1 MPRKQRTK
9 SAKKAH
15 RTYRRR
21 RRRRWQRKRRE
32 RRMSAT
38 DILLFQILRQLQ
50 IGQVFTKPPT
60 DPYARGA
67 IVPPM
72 KTAQKVSEE
81 EYRRAANQPIVNVQ
95 PLYPLPF

>member
-1 MPRKQRTK
+1 MPKKGTK
-9 SAKKAH
+9 RVH
-15 RTYRRR
+15 RRR

-38 DILLFQILRQLQ
+38 DILLFQIMRQLQ

-60 DPYARGA
+60 DPYARVGV
-67 IVPPM
+67 VPPM

-81 EYRRAANQPIVNVQ
+81 EYRRRAAQPVVVVD
-95 PLYPLPF
+95 PAAAPPHW

>member
-1 MPRKQRTK
+1 MPKVRGTK
-9 SAKKAH
+9 RVH
-15 RTYRRR
+15 RRR

-60 DPYARGA
+60 DPYARGGV
-67 IVPPM
+67 VPPM
-72 KTAQKVSEE
+72 KTAQKVAEE
-81 EYRRAANQPIVNVQ
+81 EYRRRAAAP
-95 PLYPLPF
+95 PPHLG